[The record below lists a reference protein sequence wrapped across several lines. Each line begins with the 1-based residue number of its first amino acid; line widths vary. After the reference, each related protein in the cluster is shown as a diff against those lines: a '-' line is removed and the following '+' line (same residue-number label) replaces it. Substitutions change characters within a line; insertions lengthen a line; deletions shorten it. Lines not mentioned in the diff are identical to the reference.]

1 MKKALYVLIAVVFV
15 ISATTVFAGGE
26 ELLKG
31 MGDKAYRGVVNIFTG
46 WVEIPAQIAKGYKY
60 GWMGKK
66 NDGVIGAFG
75 GILAGIGSAAG
86 RTISGMGE
94 LAGFWAADPASNE
107 GMGIPLDAE
116 YAWEEGT
123 PYDMVDPN
131 FEEAT
136 FKPILT
142 KLGRGIGNALFGV
155 AEVPGQIMKG
165 VENKAWDLGIGKGIW
180 YALSRTVDGVWD
192 ICTFC
197 LPGPKDTKGMAFDE
211 KWPWTAMGD
220 RTKGQQQQ
228 EQQQLK

>member
-1 MKKALYVLIAVVFV
+1 MKKVLSAMIV
-15 ISATTVFAGGE
+15 IMFLFSASIVFADGE

-60 GWMGKK
+60 GWMGEE

-75 GILAGIGSAAG
+75 GIFAGIGSAAG

-94 LAGFWAADPASNE
+94 LAGFWAADPESNE
-107 GMGIPLDAE
+107 GVGIPLDAE

-123 PYDMVDPN
+123 PYNMVDPN

-136 FKPILT
+136 FKPILN
-142 KLGRGIGNALFGV
+142 KLGRGLGNALFGV

-165 VENKAWDLGIGKGIW
+165 VEEKAWDLGIVKGLW
-180 YALSRTVDGVWD
+180 YWFSREVDGVWD
-192 ICTFC
+192 ICSFF
-197 LPGPKDTKGMAFDE
+197 LPGHRDTKGMAFDE
-211 KWPWTAMGD
+211 KWPWTAMAE
-220 RTKGQQQQ
+220 RMSK
-228 EQQQLK
+228 